1 MGLNTI
7 RGNAKRAGSRQ
18 KILVFGN
25 PLVDADSIAL
35 RLMPLLQ
42 KKFPFVSFKEF
53 DAAENLEKEG
63 RDLIIL
69 DSAVGLDKVVLL
81 EGIDSL
87 SGGKAYSMHD
97 FDLAMTLKL
106 LLKMGALDSV
116 RIIAVPSSMPPGKA
130 LSAVSRLL
138 SSLLSGSASRS
149 SCRGRRRG

>member
-1 MGLNTI
+1 MGLNNI
-7 RGNAKRAGSRQ
+7 REKAMKAGPCL

-42 KKFPFVSFKEF
+42 KKFPLVSFKEF

-63 RDLIIL
+63 RDLVIL
-69 DSAVGLDKVVLL
+69 DSAVGIGKVALLD
-81 EGIDSL
+81 GIESL
-87 SGGKAYSMHD
+87 SGGKACSMHD

-106 LLKMGALDSV
+106 LVKMGSIDSV

-130 LSAVSRLL
+130 LGAVSRLL

-149 SCRGRRRG
+149 SCKGRRRG